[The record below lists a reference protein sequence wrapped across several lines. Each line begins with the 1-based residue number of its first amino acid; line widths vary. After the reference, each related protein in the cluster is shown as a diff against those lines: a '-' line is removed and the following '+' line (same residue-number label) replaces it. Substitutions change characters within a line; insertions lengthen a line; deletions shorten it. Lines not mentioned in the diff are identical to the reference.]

1 MNAPIYGSV
10 FANQNVHAANLK
22 VTPTEVPSMRVNITP
37 GGVWFSPSLYRE
49 YKGGTSDQIPNSP
62 SGQARWVL
70 LVLDKSGEIRQ
81 VLGEPAASDAAL
93 PKVPFGSMPL
103 AGIFIKSADTVITA
117 GMINDLRP
125 MFDGLAT
132 NLTHASLPDHN
143 DPAAHSIDAIDG
155 LEGRLNEKAS
165 VTDLSKKMDADGTTH
180 ATFTLNKDVT
190 GVASEDVSII
200 VKRGSESDAVI
211 RWNEDL
217 NRFEYTDDHGKF
229 VPFGAAVTDKD
240 SIEMDVIKGLTA
252 ALKEKAAL
260 QHTHQDADLTTVSA
274 SKITGVLSIDNI
286 PTNARFTVQT
296 VASDEERKALTTEK
310 VQKDDL
316 VYVSGTKSFYLVTNE
331 ATLSSDEG
339 WQLLVAP
346 TKWEEIVDKPEDFQ
360 PSQHEHE
367 FSEVHDLGTAA
378 KKNEED
384 FKAADYVPTWE
395 EIQSKP
401 EDFTPS
407 THTHVVED
415 ITDLD
420 TSSFAEAKHQHT
432 ADDVT
437 DLGTA
442 AKKAVEDFKAAD
454 YVPSWTEIT
463 SKPQDFK
470 PSTHTHTKSEI
481 SDLELGTAAAKNEDD
496 FKAATYKPEWEEI
509 QSKPQDFKPSTHTH
523 VVEDITDLDTSSF
536 AEAKHQHTAD
546 DVTDLGT
553 AAKKAVE
560 DFKAADYV
568 PSWTEITSKPQD
580 FKPSTHTHT
589 KSEISDLELGT
600 AAAKNE
606 DDFKAATY
614 KPEWEEIQSKPQDF
628 KPSTHTH
635 TKDQITDLGE
645 LGDIVTHNAEDFRA
659 AEWKPS
665 WNGDIEDI
673 PSTFTPTAH
682 QHTRSEISD
691 LNLGTAAE
699 KNEEEFK
706 AADYVPKWS
715 EIEDKP
721 SDFQPSTHTHD
732 SADIN
737 SLSVEKLDGVIDV
750 SHLPKGALFDLV
762 TVANDTERFELT
774 TDKVQKNDLVFVTE
788 TSKYFFVIDE
798 EQLESESG
806 YRAYT
811 VQASWAALDGKPSE
825 FKPES
830 HTHETTE
837 ITGAGDI
844 LTHNVAEF
852 RAASWKPAWSEIDGV
867 PSQFEPSEHT
877 HTVEQI
883 SDLEEKLG
891 EKYAAA
897 THNHNA
903 SEVTDL
909 QDTLDAV
916 YAKTSHT
923 HTKSDITDLEE
934 LGDIVTHAASEFA
947 EATHQHTAEDVTD
960 LQETLDTVYAKV
972 SHNHTISQITD
983 LPLGDLSAM
992 TSEFWGDS
1000 KPETVGAALD
1010 KLAEKVQ
1017 ELVAAQAG

>member
-523 VVEDITDLDTSSF
+523 
-536 AEAKHQHTAD
+536 
-546 DVTDLGT
+546 
-553 AAKKAVE
+553 
-560 DFKAADYV
+560 
-568 PSWTEITSKPQD
+568 
-580 FKPSTHTHT
+580 
-589 KSEISDLELGT
+589 
-600 AAAKNE
+600 
-606 DDFKAATY
+606 
-614 KPEWEEIQSKPQDF
+614 
-628 KPSTHTH
+628 